1 MTAGTIAVSVESS
14 RPRRRW
20 RRIGSAGR
28 LAAFHLVILFI
39 ALGALTTVLVNSF
52 QASYERVANA
62 GLAAEARSFAAAAQ
76 RSGAARDVRAFAV
89 SYLATRALPAGEV
102 AIVSLG
108 RAVIAT
114 PGAATLETQPG
125 LASLLATPPPTSRQ
139 FPLSIAGAPY
149 EVLAVPIRR
158 DGRALGTFAVAAD
171 LSGFAAQRR
180 HVLELSLLEGAIVL
194 AVGVTSA
201 FVLLRRLLRTVG
213 QVTETAE
220 AISNG
225 ALGERL
231 GGGEQP
237 DEVGQLERT
246 FDAMLE
252 RIERAM
258 AAQRRLLSDVS
269 HQLRTPLTVARGH
282 LEVLQ
287 RTGAGDPRASE
298 EAVALVL
305 DELVHMA
312 ALIDRLLLLGRAME
326 PDFLAE
332 EPVALSDLFAELAEA
347 ATVLGERC
355 FVLGATVPLEL
366 VADAHKLRGALLNLL
381 DNAVRATAP
390 GDVIALAAERRAS
403 EEVALIVEDSGPGIP
418 APERDLALERFA
430 RPGARDAGGSGLGL
444 AIAKAVAEAH
454 GGRLSIST
462 SGLGG
467 ARVAIVL
474 PPWRVASRR

>member
-1 MTAGTIAVSVESS
+1 MAAGTITVPVESS
-14 RPRRRW
+14 RPRRRLP
-20 RRIGSAGR
+20 RIGSAGR
-28 LAAFHLVILFI
+28 LAAFHLLILFI
-39 ALGALTTVLVNSF
+39 ALGALTAVLVTSF
-52 QASYERVANA
+52 SASYERVANA
-62 GLAAEARSFAAAAQ
+62 GLIAEARSFATAAE
-76 RSGAARDVRAFAV
+76 RPGAASDVRSFAV
-89 SYLATRALPAGEV
+89 SYLAARALPAGEV
-102 AIVSLG
+102 AIVGLG

-114 PGAATLETQPG
+114 PGATAVARQPE
-125 LASLLATPPPTSRQ
+125 LAPLLATPPATSRQ
-139 FPLSIAGAPY
+139 FPLTVAGTPY

-158 DGRALGTFAVAAD
+158 GGRAIGTFAVAAD

-194 AVGVTSA
+194 AVGVASA

-287 RTGAGDPRASE
+287 RTGAGDPRANE

-332 EPVALSDLFAELAEA
+332 EQVALPGLLGELAEA
-347 ATVLGERC
+347 ATVLGERR
-355 FVLGATVPLEL
+355 FVLGETAPLEL
-366 VADAHKLRGALLNLL
+366 EADAHKLRGALLNLL

-390 GDVIALAAERRAS
+390 GDV
-403 EEVALIVEDSGPGIP
+403 VALGASREEGGGVALVVEDSGPGIP
-418 APERDLALERFA
+418 AHERDLALERFS

-474 PPWRVASRR
+474 PPWRVLASR